1 MNKQYSELLV
11 GVKNPKFKKFVHQ
24 HINSNFIIT

>member
-1 MNKQYSELLV
+1 MNKQYSELLA

-24 HINSNFIIT
+24 HIKSSFII